1 MKKLI
6 VSIGLCALL
15 VLSSCGLS
23 PEKALQEAVQS
34 GEWTLTDDRIIMN
47 ETRIDDTEHG
57 KCSFSV
63 SMDVQLPSVPEKVP
77 VYLIELNDFS
87 ADFLEKT
94 TDYLMTGDLYN
105 GQRSKQ
111 DIEQEILDASNDFI
125 THTIMPVYQDQADD
139 WLEALNKQYEEANL
153 GNGEAYKFNDKE
165 NIKVLHLKSYP
176 DYENSIMDFY
186 ADSDTFYFRIDEF
199 NKSYR
204 ALENKIGENIEAKGT
219 QTTYEQALKI
229 ADNAMAALFD
239 VPFVMAQ
246 SRITDK
252 INHLEYLWNDADEE
266 TSLGQSYAFYYNRD
280 YDGIPSLLIDS
291 VSAPVMDT
299 DAIKFPETYPQEYTL
314 IVVDDRGIALMN
326 HYSFSETIEK
336 LDEDTEL
343 MPIGDILNSFLD
355 SAAYHALRNISAQ
368 IKIAR
373 IDFGLVR
380 EPVSGNPR
388 QYRMVPAWNFV
399 GHLNGFE
406 EDGDSSILT
415 INALDGSVLTSYDSI
430 LPPK

>member
-1 MKKLI
+1 
-6 VSIGLCALL
+6 
-15 VLSSCGLS
+15 
-23 PEKALQEAVQS
+23 
-34 GEWTLTDDRIIMN
+34 
-47 ETRIDDTEHG
+47 
-57 KCSFSV
+57 
-63 SMDVQLPSVPEKVP
+63 
-77 VYLIELNDFS
+77 
-87 ADFLEKT
+87 
-94 TDYLMTGDLYN
+94 
-105 GQRSKQ
+105 
-111 DIEQEILDASNDFI
+111 
-125 THTIMPVYQDQADD
+125 
-139 WLEALNKQYEEANL
+139 
-153 GNGEAYKFNDKE
+153 
-165 NIKVLHLKSYP
+165 
-176 DYENSIMDFY
+176 
-186 ADSDTFYFRIDEF
+186 
-199 NKSYR
+199 
-204 ALENKIGENIEAKGT
+204 
-219 QTTYEQALKI
+219 
-229 ADNAMAALFD
+229 
-239 VPFVMAQ
+239 
-246 SRITDK
+246 
-252 INHLEYLWNDADEE
+252 
-266 TSLGQSYAFYYNRD
+266 
-280 YDGIPSLLIDS
+280 
-291 VSAPVMDT
+291 MDT